1 MTIAEDDPRQP
12 FQQAADTLRQE
23 IRGGG
28 IKPGQRLGSVRQ
40 LADRFQ
46 ISPTTVQRA
55 LAVLRDEGLLKTT
68 SRGNFARDEESA
80 SKAAEGGLAG
90 GTLTD
95 VLRELSDL
103 RSRVERLESARS
115 GDSEPDE
122 GSQ

>member
-80 SKAAEGGLAG
+80 SQTTESGSAG
-90 GTLTD
+90 GLTD
-95 VLRELSDL
+95 VLRELSEL

-115 GDSEPDE
+115 GESEPDE